1 MDGAGSVVRYNAP
14 GAASTE
20 IVEAECQGVRHR
32 IVLTVIE
39 PEFSAPDLKVARG
52 SGPPPENNPVVAEL
66 LWMPYYGPSSVNFY
80 RAKTCESGA
89 PSEGATGYF
98 VTHPVNPHPPNSCRL
113 EETVV
118 PGKGNPQYG
127 QGDWLGDR
135 GGMGV
140 IVKLVGPDRGR
151 TDWGRRALVG
161 FFLLGGP
168 SMAAVATE
176 ETPEAK
182 VGWVEKEVAAAIEE
196 FRRTDDPTVLEDRGD
211 AAIMRGA
218 DNRVVRSPSAR
229 ARLWNSAIAL
239 WLEAW
244 QARPYKDVVRDD
256 EKSEDLKEFF
266 ADSSPEGPEKWAR
279 REALRAKAIRDG
291 QLRRVCGLIQ
301 SELGSQYGVLYG
313 FDGGSHAKEFM
324 GELERLWAGRPWFAV
339 FSTNVVKDVELKFGS
354 ERPAGPAAGKEK

>member
-1 MDGAGSVVRYNAP
+1 
-14 GAASTE
+14 
-20 IVEAECQGVRHR
+20 
-32 IVLTVIE
+32 
-39 PEFSAPDLKVARG
+39 
-52 SGPPPENNPVVAEL
+52 
-66 LWMPYYGPSSVNFY
+66 
-80 RAKTCESGA
+80 
-89 PSEGATGYF
+89 
-98 VTHPVNPHPPNSCRL
+98 
-113 EETVV
+113 
-118 PGKGNPQYG
+118 
-127 QGDWLGDR
+127 
-135 GGMGV
+135 MGV

-151 TDWGRRALVG
+151 ADWGRRALVG

-244 QARPYKDVVRDD
+244 QARPYKDVVRGD

-354 ERPAGPAAGKEK
+354 ERPAGPAAGKEKGASLGSGPHAPGVLAEVARAEDAEVVRAGAGVRVKRGAEENARTASGQHGPTSVPTGAPFAKRAGDGVGLGTACVAWASSAVIGYLVGRGTGSGRGGRDE